1 VHTSSRRLKQRV
13 RVRPA
18 QNQEDVNWQRR
29 QEQRNTQETAWKH
42 QQARRRPE
50 PPENAGAA
58 GC

>member
-1 VHTSSRRLKQRV
+1 
-13 RVRPA
+13 VRPA

-42 QQARRRPE
+42 QQARRRLG

>member
-1 VHTSSRRLKQRV
+1 M
-13 RVRPA
+13 RPA

-29 QEQRNTQETAWKH
+29 QEHRNTQETAWKH

-50 PPENAGAA
+50 LPENACAA